1 MRRVRSVMLR
11 INIVEQK
18 KREKEKYTLQ
28 WARVKFLY
36 ENLIE
41 KEESTGSLC

>member
-1 MRRVRSVMLR
+1 MYEKSAERNAR

-28 WARVKFLY
+28 WFLLDFHA
-36 ENLIE
+36 N
-41 KEESTGSLC
+41 K